1 MDRDFWLERWRQG
14 EIGFHRSAVHDFLP
28 RYWPTLGVAAGSTV
42 LVPLAGK
49 SLDMVW
55 LAANGHRVIGVE
67 LSPLAVEAFF
77 SEHGLAAERQ
87 SAGRFVVWS
96 AGPFTIW
103 CGDLFDLPPEATQ
116 DVAAAYDRAALVA
129 LPSSLQPRYAKT
141 LSHLLPGA
149 VPILLVGLSY
159 PEGQISGPPFS
170 TPLSQV
176 VALFGATH
184 DISIAET
191 RDGLEESQNLKER
204 GVTAL
209 EETAYILRRKPG

>member
-1 MDRDFWLERWRQG
+1 VTPDFWLERWRSG

-28 RYWPTLGVAAGSTV
+28 RYWPAVGAALGSTV
-42 LVPLAGK
+42 FVPLAGK

-77 SEHGLAAERQ
+77 NEHGLEAERRA
-87 SAGRFVVWS
+87 AGPFVVWS

-103 CGDLFDLPPEATQ
+103 CGDLFELPPEATN
-116 DVAAAYDRAALVA
+116 DAAAAYDRAALVA
-129 LPSSLQPRYAKT
+129 MPPSLQPRYAKAI
-141 LSHLLPGA
+141 SRLLPGA
-149 VPILLVGLSY
+149 VPVLLVGLSY

-176 VALFGATH
+176 AALFGATH
-184 DISIAET
+184 TVAIAET

-204 GVTAL
+204 GVTRL
-209 EETAYILRRKPG
+209 DETAYILRRKPG